1 MIETLQGRISA
12 PDEPTIKFKLY
23 VQKRSEEKKILS
35 LGINSLNIGNNKFQ
49 HSTEKRLSADL

>member
-1 MIETLQGRISA
+1 M
-12 PDEPTIKFKLY
+12 FKPS
-23 VQKRSEEKKILS
+23 KEKKILS